1 MSVPFSKG
9 LEKIK
14 GMILKDFFR
23 LKFGKGKDLIHLGR
37 GSRTKIEGRKS
48 FRDFQQNL

>member
-14 GMILKDFFR
+14 GRILKDFFR
-23 LKFGKGKDLIHLGR
+23 LKFGIGKDLIHVGR
-37 GSRTKIEGRKS
+37 GRRTKIEGRKP
-48 FRDFQQNL
+48 FRDFQQDL